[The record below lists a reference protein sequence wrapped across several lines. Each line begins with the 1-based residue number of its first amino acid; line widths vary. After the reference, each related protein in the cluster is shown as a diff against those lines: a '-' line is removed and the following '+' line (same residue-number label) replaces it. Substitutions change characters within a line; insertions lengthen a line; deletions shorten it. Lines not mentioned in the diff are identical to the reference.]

1 MLIARMCYFVSQLL
15 ARLGGGG
22 LHFTCIVTKKC
33 IIGVAYNIILEV
45 TSSIDYKKGSQFQE
59 KLDPNDLLSYYTVF
73 GSMYHMG
80 NSVTC
85 SILRVC
91 QVKSMINDF
100 TLVSPYG
107 MWCSSALANML
118 PEYVQ

>member
-1 MLIARMCYFVSQLL
+1 MDTSTRKLIILFWKKNFKKMIEHAHCKNVLFCITTTRTV
-15 ARLGGGG
+15 GGGG
-22 LHFTCIVTKKC
+22 FAFQPRPSRLVTKKC

-91 QVKSMINDF
+91 
-100 TLVSPYG
+100 
-107 MWCSSALANML
+107 
-118 PEYVQ
+118 

>member
-1 MLIARMCYFVSQLL
+1 MDTSTRKLIILFWKKNFKKMIEHAHCKNVLFCITTTRTVG
-15 ARLGGGG
+15 GGGG

-91 QVKSMINDF
+91 
-100 TLVSPYG
+100 
-107 MWCSSALANML
+107 
-118 PEYVQ
+118 